1 MKNIGKKITKLREK
15 KELSQ
20 EDFAGELGLSRET
33 ISRWENGKALPSSK
47 NLKKVCEVL
56 EIAVEEL
63 LNEEQTKDENTKDND
78 ENTRNNKDDIL
89 SNELK
94 INLKEDIKKDL
105 RTDLKE
111 DLKTDLRADIKE
123 DLKRDL
129 HTNLREDLNKNLKTN
144 LTDLKINLREDLK
157 LEQDK
162 TNEERKIARV
172 RKARKIILIT
182 LICISVIYIGCSIY
196 KFNVLTKIGKEVS
209 KYENLDNYYCEIQTY
224 KNDYIKNKEEI
235 WYKDQKYKI
244 KEVLY
249 NDVRQPVT
257 EKITIMNLKSD
268 FQIIYGNDNT
278 EKAQKI
284 IDKERYKNGSYMY
297 NLFPNEIQ
305 NNFKNKMSN
314 ALKINLLKTHKIK
327 DKKIY
332 SLSINSLKIEL
343 DSELYSPIFYTN
355 GENNEN
361 KRKEFNIKLN
371 YVEDKDLN
379 V

>member
-63 LNEEQTKDENTKDND
+63 LNEEQTKDENTKDNN

-249 NDVRQPVT
+249 NDVGQPVT

-332 SLSINSLKIEL
+332 SLRINSLKVEL
-343 DSELYSPIFYTN
+343 DSKLYTPVLYANIEKNTN
-355 GENNEN
+355 S
-361 KRKEFNIKLN
+361 RKYYNIKLN
-371 YVEDKDLN
+371 CVEDKDLN

>member
-78 ENTRNNKDDIL
+78 ENTRNNKDDVL

-105 RTDLKE
+105 RTDL
-111 DLKTDLRADIKE
+111 RADIKE

-129 HTNLREDLNKNLKTN
+129 HTDLREDLNKNLKTN

-209 KYENLDNYYCEIQTY
+209 RYENLDNYYCEMKTY
-224 KNDYIKNKEEI
+224 NNDYIKNKEEI

-249 NDVRQPVT
+249 NDVGQPVT

-314 ALKINLLKTHKIK
+314 ALKINLLKTQKIK